1 MSEPCQDVLLDSNA
15 YFRLGISIHPL
26 LHQSFGT
33 SPVYSLHVLAKL
45 DDEYATSVRLR
56 HKFAWVSQVEYRND
70 RKTKRYELRGNDR
83 TDAINAFSFLLAYA
97 DEHKINLSRED
108 LKALAVGFV
117 KGIPVVTDDQ
127 GMTQVADA
135 NSIECWNTVKLLRLM
150 VTAGRTDMDKVVEI
164 FEYWEYE
171 KDLPMPLNKL
181 RQLYKEYFGVDCPI

>member
-1 MSEPCQDVLLDSNA
+1 MSP
-15 YFRLGISIHPL
+15 
-26 LHQSFGT
+26 
-33 SPVYSLHVLAKL
+33 
-45 DDEYATSVRLR
+45 
-56 HKFAWVSQVEYRND
+56 
-70 RKTKRYELRGNDR
+70 
-83 TDAINAFSFLLAYA
+83 
-97 DEHKINLSRED
+97 SRED
-108 LKALAVGFV
+108 LKALVVGFV
-117 KGIPVVTDDQ
+117 KGVPVVTDDQ